1 MPQGSVSLS
10 SQTDGNK
17 RIPSLDLTINSWISM
32 IFRFLFSNCN
42 SKRESNRPPCKNP
55 MNDQLF
61 PKQGCSSQRDSS
73 QEISAVEGGK
83 AWIWSSRAVDSQPE
97 LTLLISWLIMKL
109 VMKQLQFIQ
118 TKGGFIDSWIQ
129 EVQLQV
135 LFQKRIDSEH
145 SRVSAPSLW
154 VA

>member
-1 MPQGSVSLS
+1 MDMILQGS
-10 SQTDGNK
+10 
-17 RIPSLDLTINSWISM
+17 
-32 IFRFLFSNCN
+32 
-42 SKRESNRPPCKNP
+42 
-55 MNDQLF
+55 
-61 PKQGCSSQRDSS
+61 
-73 QEISAVEGGK
+73 
-83 AWIWSSRAVDSQPE
+83 DSQPE

-135 LFQKRIDSEH
+135 LFQKRIDSEY